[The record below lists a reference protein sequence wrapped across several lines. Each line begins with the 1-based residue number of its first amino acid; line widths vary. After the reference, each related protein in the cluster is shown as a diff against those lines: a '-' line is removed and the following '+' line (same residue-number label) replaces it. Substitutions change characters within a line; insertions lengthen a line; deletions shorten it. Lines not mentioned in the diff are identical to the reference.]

1 MNAVEIFYTFLLVFM
16 TGAAGVFGL
25 YVLWRLKG

>member
-1 MNAVEIFYTFLLVFM
+1 MNAWEIFYTALLVSM
-16 TGAAGVFGL
+16 TGVAGVFGL